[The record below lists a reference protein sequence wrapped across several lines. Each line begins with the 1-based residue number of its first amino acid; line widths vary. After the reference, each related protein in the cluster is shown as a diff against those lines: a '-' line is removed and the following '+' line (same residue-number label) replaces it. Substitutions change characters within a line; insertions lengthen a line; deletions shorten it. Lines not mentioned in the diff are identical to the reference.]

1 MTRSHKINKR
11 MRKTLAMLA
20 QAYPGIEAFVRRWA
34 TKSLDWMISVK
45 LSEDSPVLIMRCAKS
60 PNRESVNVQNEE
72 FGLIRD
78 RLTEGDLREINELY
92 LKLSGLFGI
101 AWKLA
106 PHERG
111 GVLEYRLFPKSE
123 VSNAL

>member
-1 MTRSHKINKR
+1 MTRSHRINKR

-20 QAYPGIEAFVRRWA
+20 QAYPGIEAFARRWT
-34 TKSLDWMISVK
+34 TKNRDWAISVK

-60 PNRESVNVQNEE
+60 PSGEGDVDNEE
-72 FGLIRD
+72 FGIIRD

-106 PHERG
+106 PLERR
-111 GVLEYRLFPKSE
+111 GVIEYRLFPKSE